1 MDYMT
6 VRHWKEVEVCLVAG
20 FPAMLLFH
28 EEPQHGKMLSLHN
41 YGEVS
46 HASHELLSLQRSKRA
61 LSPSGATL
69 LLRPCLC
76 THANFR

>member
-6 VRHWKEVEVCLVAG
+6 VRHWKEVEVCLVEG
-20 FPAMLLFH
+20 FPALLLLN
-28 EEPQHGKMLSLHN
+28 ERPQHGKMLSLHN

-46 HASHELLSLQRSKRA
+46 HASHELLSA

-69 LLRPCLC
+69 LLRPYLC